1 MPLTSYSAEIF
12 SDVFKIAFTVERLN
26 SRIRFNYRRNEE
38 RKSDAEA
45 DALVEENNRKSV
57 EWLEKRIEQR
67 DAKIDGLYAELR
79 KEQSEKLELL
89 HKLHQLEIEHTLKRC
104 EVKNCGG
111 RKPPSGY

>member
-1 MPLTSYSAEIF
+1 MDANTIVVILGAIGGLEGIKQF
-12 SDVFKIAFTVERLN
+12 LRWWN
-26 SRIRFNYRRNEE
+26 NRRNEE